1 MPPKFDPSQVVDV
14 FVRVTG
20 GEVGAASSLAPKIG
34 PLGLSPKKIGE
45 DIAKETAK
53 DWKGLRVTVKLTV
66 QNRQAKVT
74 VVPSAAALVI
84 KALKEPERDRKKTK
98 NIKHNGNISLDDV
111 IEIAKVMSVRSMAKD
126 LSGTVKEILGT
137 CVIGPLGLSPKKIG
151 EDIAKET
158 AKDWK
163 GLRVTVKLTV
173 QNRQA
178 KVTVVPSAAAL
189 VIKALKEPERDR
201 KKTKNIKHNGNISL
215 DDVVEIAKVMSVRSM
230 AKDLSGTVKE
240 ILGTCVSVGC
250 TVDGKD
256 PKDLQQEITDGDVE
270 ISE

>member
-66 QNRQAKVT
+66 QNRQAKVS

-98 NIKHNGNISLDDV
+98 NIKHSGNISLDDV
-111 IEIAKVMSVRSMAKD
+111 IEIAKD
-126 LSGTVKEILGT
+126 LSG
-137 CVIGPLGLSPKKIG
+137 S
-151 EDIAKET
+151 
-158 AKDWK
+158 
-163 GLRVTVKLTV
+163 
-173 QNRQA
+173 
-178 KVTVVPSAAAL
+178 
-189 VIKALKEPERDR
+189 
-201 KKTKNIKHNGNISL
+201 
-215 DDVVEIAKVMSVRSM
+215 
-230 AKDLSGTVKE
+230 VKE

-256 PKDLQQEITDGDVE
+256 PKDLQQEITDGEVE
-270 ISE
+270 IPLD

>member
-1 MPPKFDPSQVVDV
+1 MWTYKGPIPPGEGPPPALLCSDHSETSSAFCCCCHNTDRLPVCAFHESVAAAASSFHLRNPNFLQTLSTMPPKLDPSQVVEV
-14 FVRVTG
+14 YVRVTG

-66 QNRQAKVT
+66 QNRQAKVS

-84 KALKEPERDRKKTK
+84 KALKEPERDRKKVK

-111 IEIAKVMSVRSMAKD
+111 IEIAKVMKPRSMAKE
-126 LSGTVKEILGT
+126 L
-137 CVIGPLGLSPKKIG
+137 
-151 EDIAKET
+151 A
-158 AKDWK
+158 
-163 GLRVTVKLTV
+163 
-173 QNRQA
+173 
-178 KVTVVPSAAAL
+178 
-189 VIKALKEPERDR
+189 
-201 KKTKNIKHNGNISL
+201 
-215 DDVVEIAKVMSVRSM
+215 
-230 AKDLSGTVKE
+230 GTVKE

-256 PKDLQQEITDGDVE
+256 PKDLQQEINDGDVE
-270 ISE
+270 IPQD